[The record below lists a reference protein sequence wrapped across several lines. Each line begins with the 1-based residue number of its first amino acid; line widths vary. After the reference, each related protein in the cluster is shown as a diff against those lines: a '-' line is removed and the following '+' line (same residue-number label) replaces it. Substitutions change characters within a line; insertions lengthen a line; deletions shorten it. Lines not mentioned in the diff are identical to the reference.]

1 MLDDLLKPEQARRLL
16 FDDGPEHDTRLMQAL
31 DAVND
36 RFGKTNG
43 PAAKFFLSC
52 VAGNNGRLSYFL
64 NLWNSKALSN

>member
-1 MLDDLLKPEQARRLL
+1 MLDDLLKPEHSRRLL

-36 RFGKTNG
+36 QLGKTNE
-43 PAAKFFLSC
+43 PVAKFFLSC

-64 NLWNSKALSN
+64 NLMNSKALNN